1 MEEVNVSKHFVCI
14 KANNGNFYGYN
25 SLIGGLKKMSEIER
39 ICIDK
44 INSGVKL
51 NEKEL
56 HVAEKLKKYYFIE
69 DPNYKDE
76 YALLSE
82 IKQKYKED
90 VEVGASITKL
100 LLYVTGNCMLK
111 CSYCYINDASDM
123 DVNETGLN
131 CSKNMMKWETAKEAI
146 DVFFDIAQS
155 NNQNKLHI
163 RFFGGEP
170 LMNFPIIKKSIDYIN
185 KNYSSKE
192 VIFHLNT
199 NGLGMTDEVINC
211 WISNSKN
218 GLHSTDID
226 VSVDGPQEIHDKM
239 RLFPNGTGS
248 YRLAMNNVKKLISK
262 GYPTDKISLACT
274 LTKYNYKYLRNL
286 IDEAKEIG
294 ITEVEINTLIFT
306 SDFDFL
312 DKVDERIYC
321 LIDARKYGLEKG
333 VKVNGKWFKLI
344 ERLNNPVLNYC
355 GRVGQQICSDL
366 DGNMFIC
373 TGYFKNFGKI
383 SNWKE
388 VFRSKEYVNL
398 ALRIVGELSECK
410 DCSIECVCAGG
421 CPASAENSYGSFY
434 SKEAKECEFR
444 KKMVIELIKNI
455 DSITDDKILFD
466 EVDESYI
473 PTLKKYR
480 M

>member
-1 MEEVNVSKHFVCI
+1 MEKVNISKHFVCV
-14 KANNGNFYGYN
+14 KSNNGKYYGYN
-25 SLIGGLKKMSEIER
+25 SLVGGLRELSSKEKTCIE
-39 ICIDK
+39 K
-44 INSGVKL
+44 INQGKALDKDDLYIV
-51 NEKEL
+51 EE
-56 HVAEKLKKYYFIE
+56 LKKYHFIK
-69 DPNYKDE
+69 DQNLQDE
-76 YALLSE
+76 YDLLSE
-82 IKQKYKED
+82 IKQKYRKD
-90 VEVGASITKL
+90 VESGASITKL
-100 LLYVTGNCMLK
+100 LLYVTGNCMLR
-111 CSYCYINDASDM
+111 CSYCYIDDASEM
-123 DVNETGLN
+123 EVNETGLN
-131 CSKNMMKWETAKEAI
+131 CSKNMMKWETAKKAI
-146 DVFFDIAQS
+146 DTFFDIAKL

-170 LMNFPIIKKSIDYIN
+170 LMNFPIIKKSIDYVN
-185 KNYSSKE
+185 KNHSDKE
-192 VIFHLNT
+192 VVFHLNT

-211 WISNSKN
+211 WVSNSDN

-239 RLFPNGTGS
+239 RIFPNGKGS
-248 YRLAMNNVKKLISK
+248 YQLTMDKVKKLIDK

-274 LTKYNYKYLRNL
+274 LTKYNYKHLREL
-286 IDEAKEIG
+286 IDEAKAIGLDEI
-294 ITEVEINTLIFT
+294 EINTLIFE

-312 DKVDERIYC
+312 DKVEDRIFC
-321 LIDARKYGLEKG
+321 LIDARKYGIEQG

-383 SNWKE
+383 SNWKK
-388 VFRSKEYVNL
+388 VFKSKEYVDL
-398 ALRIVGELSECK
+398 ALRIVGELPECR

-421 CPASAENSYGSFY
+421 CPASAESSYGSFY
-434 SKEAKECEFR
+434 NKEAKECEFR
-444 KKMVIELIKNI
+444 KRMVIELIKNI

-473 PTLKKYR
+473 PTLNKYKR
-480 M
+480 